1 MESHSDL
8 KTVTRNKRLKE
19 IYNFY
24 CKIFYSK
31 GPNNDFGRIS
41 DESHT
46 MNEGKF
52 IVFCR

>member
-8 KTVTRNKRLKE
+8 KLITRNKRLKE
-19 IYNFY
+19 IFSFY
-24 CKIFYSK
+24 CKIFYSR